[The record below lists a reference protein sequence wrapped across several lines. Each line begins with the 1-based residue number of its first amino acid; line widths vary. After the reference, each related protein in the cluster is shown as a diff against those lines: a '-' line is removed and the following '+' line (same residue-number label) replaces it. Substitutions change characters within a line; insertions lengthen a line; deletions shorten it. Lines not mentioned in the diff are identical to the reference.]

1 MWDFN
6 SLFECSATGSLDSTI
21 GIPRI
26 PSGIYHKGR
35 QEISLYVDWC
45 VSSTYQFGR
54 SAVLRRVQAQ
64 IRHKQ
69 VPPTGY
75 PHLFRFDLELAS
87 APRTRGNL
95 SSTTLPP
102 LVGLFTMFLGVT
114 FSGRFDARFSGYAG
128 NLVLVRPRARS
139 GLAGNLG
146 DRSWER
152 GFRARLSHRSY
163 RSVLM
168 ACAPL
173 FTVVRCGLSHV
184 PRGYAAISAFRST
197 AVAAEMPQTKS
208 LHPIAQGLT
217 TQLGNPKALLYW
229 TALFPQFIDRTHPPF
244 AQFLVFGIVTICV
257 ETAVLTG
264 YAFAA
269 ASLRRAVS
277 RQPFMQRL
285 LKGVTGCFFILT
297 GLLLGRRTANA

>member
-1 MWDFN
+1 MGYRIRVENYPRVGCPDNLNRSGKVAQMQAIFN
-6 SLFECSATGSLDSTI
+6 TRINDYRSPDGKEFYSASVQPT
-21 GIPRI
+21 I
-26 PSGIYHKGR
+26 PS
-35 QEISLYVDWC
+35 EISGKISAMIGLT
-45 VSSTYQFGR
+45 SSKQYAPLFKVGKILGEAPVLKNADITSDTAGGTGPGGR
-54 SAVLRRVQAQ
+54 VLRCLQWCGV
-64 IRHKQ
+64 
-69 VPPTGY
+69 VY
-75 PHLFRFDLELAS
+75 L
-87 APRTRGNL
+87 
-95 SSTTLPP
+95 
-102 LVGLFTMFLGVT
+102 MFLG
-114 FSGRFDARFSGYAG
+114 AM
-128 NLVLVRPRARS
+128 LL
-139 GLAGNLG
+139 
-146 DRSWER
+146 
-152 GFRARLSHRSY
+152 
-163 RSVLM
+163 
-168 ACAPL
+168 
-173 FTVVRCGLSHV
+173 
-184 PRGYAAISAFRST
+184 ISAFRST

-257 ETAVLTG
+257 ETVVLTS